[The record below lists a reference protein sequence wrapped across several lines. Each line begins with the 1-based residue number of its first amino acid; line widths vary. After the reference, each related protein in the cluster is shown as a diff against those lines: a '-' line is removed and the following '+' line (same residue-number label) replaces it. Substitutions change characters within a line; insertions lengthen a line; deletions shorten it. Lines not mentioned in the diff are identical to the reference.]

1 SLASSF
7 NVKFFDKRI
16 FFNKAPISTGPIMI
30 HPPMLELI
38 IATIIPKLKS
48 HKTQLARPKRLE

>member
-1 SLASSF
+1 
-7 NVKFFDKRI
+7 
-16 FFNKAPISTGPIMI
+16 MI

>member
-1 SLASSF
+1 
-7 NVKFFDKRI
+7 
-16 FFNKAPISTGPIMI
+16 
-30 HPPMLELI
+30 MLELI